1 MNEEFCDPETGECQP
16 ADLTIEKKEIQFEAG
31 KEIIYI
37 GDPMCSWCWG
47 ISKELQQL
55 KAYFPQYKFTIVV
68 GGLRPGGGDPW
79 NDEMKGFLKHHWE
92 EVTKRSGQSFGYKLF
107 DREHFNYDTEP
118 PCRAVVAGRKWIS
131 YSDQLNFYEAVTRK
145 FYVENEDPGED
156 EFYRSIC
163 EDFSIPFDDFISH
176 FKSDEAKKATMSE
189 FQLNRQWG
197 VTGYPTVLFVH
208 NDELFKIN
216 YGYREF
222 EGMKEAIEKINTGEL
237 TN

>member
-1 MNEEFCDPETGECQP
+1 MNDEFCDSETGECKP
-16 ADLTIEKKEIQFEAG
+16 ADLTSGKKKTEFEDG
-31 KEIIYI
+31 KEIIYV

-47 ISKELQQL
+47 ISNHLKSLKEH
-55 KAYFPQYKFTIVV
+55 FPQYKFTIVV

-92 EVTKRSGQSFGYKLF
+92 EVNKRSGQPFGYKLF
-107 DREHFNYDTEP
+107 DLEYFNYDTEP
-118 PCRAVVAGRKWIS
+118 PCRAIVAGRKWTT
-131 YSDQLNFYEAVTRK
+131 QNNELAFFEAVTRK
-145 FYVENEDPGED
+145 FYVDNEDPAEN

-163 EDFSIPFDDFISH
+163 KEFLIPFDEFIKDFNNPIT
-176 FKSDEAKKATMSE
+176 KSKTYAE

-197 VTGYPTVLFVH
+197 VTGYPTVLFV
-208 NDELFKIN
+208 NKEELFKIN

-222 EGMKEAIEKINTGEL
+222 EGMKEAIEKIVAGEL